1 MGGGGDDPRR
11 LVRHSSHH
19 VRGADLCRLSE
30 ALANGRRPD
39 LTARV
44 SSESPSDI
52 EVRQGVAELAARLG
66 DRPPELV
73 SAISASPRDDI
84 PELRE

>member
-1 MGGGGDDPRR
+1 MPTQRSVGERAP
-11 LVRHSSHH
+11 
-19 VRGADLCRLSE
+19 
-30 ALANGRRPD
+30 
-39 LTARV
+39 AR
-44 SSESPSDI
+44 SDGKSASESPSDI